1 MAKLENNNEN
11 ENKKSVAENLGDQ
24 VQKTVENVEGKVK
37 ETVKEA
43 SELASDA
50 IHHPVET
57 AEEFGKQAVKDVTSY
72 SWWAKL
78 LLILFWI
85 GFSLAA
91 VVLIAVN
98 LPVTKQWAA
107 DQALQIVNK
116 DFKADM
122 TTESVEVDYFGD
134 VTIKGLKIKDYKGFE
149 FLKAR
154 EFRANSD
161 WLALAAGAISGKSN
175 SLSFNSLTLTNA
187 DVKVITYKGDS
198 ISNFIRFTKLF
209 DNGKKRDPSKPPFQ
223 LNSRVEIIDSKVSII
238 NQNSPGEP
246 GKWLT
251 ASKFNLRAPN
261 LKINGPNISA
271 QINNFSFVTTRWGK
285 SHFVDTFSTELSMT
299 EDFLSLKDL
308 TFNTDHS
315 LLQGN
320 IKFNLHKGS
329 WADFADKVSWD
340 MNLKQGSQLSGY
352 DISYFVTNW
361 DNFVPFN
368 ISGKMTGPLNKFH
381 LENFLIRN
389 PDVNIATQ
397 TMKVN
402 NLLKGNFLIETNTLS
417 ADFTYKDLKAMM
429 PAFISK
435 KMKNF
440 ADDFG
445 KLKFNGAA
453 RVDPHQVYIPNA
465 NLITG
470 IGQAKITKFSLTD
483 YSTALPKYVG
493 YAEVKDLNTSV
504 ITKNKSVGLISG
516 KFDINGQSFDVN
528 TMKLTTKSQ
537 ISSIEIMDKEIN
549 NLYLDGQLDHKK
561 YNGLITVNDEQAK
574 ATVKGLIDFSTPRIA
589 MDVNADVSYLNMN
602 YFTNKP
608 GNQIVSGQVVG
619 KMAMTSINDL
629 NLDVE
634 ANNINFATATQK
646 YIIPNAKVKTFIE
659 AGGRV
664 ISVDAPGAVNGKISG
679 KYNLADLAGMVENG
693 LGRILVGPPPRKLY
707 RGQNFKMDFDVQQ
720 GLVSYFLPDLK
731 IPQGAVVEGE
741 YDGNSNNLILNLD
754 AASLKYIMTK
764 ADEITDADKALA
776 ASNPAYKI
784 NDRENIT
791 RDSALVD
798 SVMVRINTANLD
810 QQLYAKVN
818 KAVYNKNIIKDFVLS
833 GRNENNTILHLAT
846 TFKHGSPEDE
856 LDDKLKAYAI
866 NVNQSTDANGD
877 YVFKFEPTEVKFGNV
892 TWAIDT
898 STELDHSITYRK
910 KTSDFDIRN
919 LRVYSDNSA
928 LFIKE
933 ATFKSAKDFYVDA
946 DIKDFAI
953 EKLLDMQSGGNTMD
967 LKGLANG
974 SVKIRMDKSTLQP
987 LVDVTVDDIMM
998 NGNDMGDLTISAT
1011 NSFSLNV
1018 YDIDIKVASA
1028 GVIGNNNLHVT
1039 GTVNNNTAS
1048 PTIDLVAEM
1057 REFDV
1062 AFAQQFVRSVFG
1074 NLRGKATGDLK
1085 ISGKLSDI
1093 DYSGDIAMKG
1103 FGLKLLFTGVDY
1115 SFDDTVIPLSRGL
1128 AILNNIEVHDGRSN
1142 SKGTISGAIQ
1152 FETLSSMGVNLVMR
1166 ADNLL
1171 MLNTAQKDFDLFWGR
1186 VYGQGD
1192 LYVDGPVSGLNL
1204 STPNMK
1210 ALNGSTFTFN
1220 SSSTSN
1226 VEEFKMLRFLKEG
1239 KDGLITLEEKKKS
1252 GANMNIDFVLDVDK
1266 GTTVNVL
1273 IGDDVGNIMVKGAA
1287 DHLRFQMSRQ
1297 GNIAMNGTYK
1307 VDNGTFVSKAI
1318 LNKTFQI
1325 EKNSSIRWDGDAMKP
1340 ALDITANYVRMVS
1353 NAGEY
1358 LNMGGLQP
1366 ISILLQADITQSLVD
1381 PKVNLNVSALD
1392 VSSQIKETLAAKM
1405 SQEGEKV
1412 LQFGSILLLNSF
1424 NISNTGGVDVD
1435 VAGVAESSGYNMLL
1449 KQLGSVLNTMSN
1461 EFQIDLNYVKGD
1473 QYSNTGDRAN
1483 AGVSFALSPRI
1494 KVKTGLGI
1502 PLTKTEGTESN
1513 YLSGEGS
1520 IEYDVSKKNDGS
1532 LILRGYSKPTNIGM
1546 GLGTAGTGTNGSANQ
1561 AYGGGIV
1568 WSKSFNSL
1576 FKKKRKDKKQTEVKS
1591 EIKTDSVKTGHK

>member
-11 ENKKSVAENLGDQ
+11 ENKKSVAENISDQ
-24 VQKTVENVEGKVK
+24 VQKTVENVEGAVK
-37 ETVKEA
+37 ETVKGA

-50 IHHPVET
+50 INHPIET
-57 AEEFGKQAVKDVTSY
+57 AEEFGKQAMKDVTSY
-72 SWWAKL
+72 SWWARL
-78 LLILFWI
+78 LLILFWLGI
-85 GFSLAA
+85 VLAGGVL
-91 VVLIAVN
+91 VVIN
-98 LPVTKQWAA
+98 LPATKQWAA

-122 TTESVEVDYFGD
+122 STESVDVNYFGN
-134 VTIKGLKIKDYKGFE
+134 VTIKGLKVKDYKGLE
-149 FLKAR
+149 FITAK

-161 WLALAAGAISGKSN
+161 WMSLAYNAISGNSN
-175 SLSFNSLTLTNA
+175 SLSFNSLTLVNA

-198 ISNFIRFTKLF
+198 ISNFIRFTELF
-209 DNGKKRDPSKPPFQ
+209 DNGKKRDPKKPPFQ
-223 LNSRVEIIDSKVSII
+223 LNSRVQIIDSKVSIV
-238 NQNSPGEP
+238 NENSPGEP

-251 ASKFNLRAPN
+251 ATKFNLKAPN
-261 LKINGPNISA
+261 VKVNGPNISA
-271 QINNFSFVTTRWGK
+271 LINNMSFVTSRWGK
-285 SHFVDTFSTELSMT
+285 SHFVDTFSTELSLT
-299 EDFLSLKDL
+299 RQFLSLKDL
-308 TFNTDHS
+308 TLNTDHS

-320 IKFNLHKGS
+320 IKFNLNDGS
-329 WADFADKVSWD
+329 WADFADRVRWD
-340 MNLKQGSQLSGY
+340 MEINQGSQLSGY

-361 DNFVPFN
+361 DNFKPFN
-368 ISGKMTGPLNKFH
+368 LAGKMTGPLNKFH

-389 PDVNIATQ
+389 PDVNIATS
-397 TMKVN
+397 TMKVDR
-402 NLLKGNFLIETNTLS
+402 LLKGNFLIETNDLS

-429 PAFISK
+429 PSFIAK

-453 RVDPHQVYIPNA
+453 KVNPQQVYVPSG
-465 NLITG
+465 NLMTG
-470 IGQAKITKFSLTD
+470 IGQTKISKLSLTD
-483 YSTALPKYVG
+483 YSTAMPKYSG
-493 YAEVKDLNTSV
+493 YVEVKDLNTSV
-504 ITKNKSVGLISG
+504 ITKNKTVGLISG

-528 TMKLTTKSQ
+528 TMRITTKSQ
-537 ISSIEIMDKEIN
+537 ISSIEIMNKEIN
-549 NLYLDGQLDHKK
+549 NLYLDGLLDHKK

-574 ATVKGLIDFSTPRIA
+574 ATVKGLIDFSTSRVA
-589 MDVNADVSYLNMN
+589 MNVNADVSYLNMN

-608 GNQIVSGQVVG
+608 GNQIVSGKVDG
-619 KMAMTSINDL
+619 KMAMSSINDL
-629 NLDVE
+629 TLDVE
-634 ANNINFATATQK
+634 ASDLHFATATQK
-646 YIIPNAKVKTFIE
+646 YVIPKAKAKTFIE
-659 AGGRV
+659 GGGRV
-664 ISVDAPGAVNGKISG
+664 IEIDAPGAANGKISG

-693 LGRILVGPPPRKLY
+693 IGKILVGPPPRKLY
-707 RGQNFKMDFDVQQ
+707 RGQSFTMNFDVQQ
-720 GLVSYFLPDLK
+720 GVVNYFLPDLK
-731 IPQGAVVEGE
+731 LPQGAVVNGE

-764 ADEITDADKALA
+764 KEEVSDADKALA
-776 ASNPAYKI
+776 AANPEYKI
-784 NDRENIT
+784 NDRTNIS
-791 RDSALVD
+791 RDSAMVD

-810 QQLYAKVN
+810 EQLYARISRLE
-818 KAVYNKNIIKDFVLS
+818 YNKNIIKNFELK
-833 GRNENNTILHLAT
+833 GKNENGTALHLAT

-856 LDDKLKAYAI
+856 KDDNLKAYAI
-866 NVNQSTDANGD
+866 NVDQSTNAAGD
-877 YVFKFEPTEVKFGNV
+877 YVFKFEPTEVKFNDV

-898 STELDHSITYRK
+898 SPELDHSITYRRN
-910 KTSDFDIRN
+910 TEDFDIRN
-919 LRVYSDNSA
+919 LRIYSDKSA

-933 ATFKSAKDFYVDA
+933 AQFKSIKDFYVDA
-946 DIKDFAI
+946 DINDFAV
-953 EKLLDMQSGGNTMD
+953 EKLLEMKSGGNPMD
-967 LKGLANG
+967 IKGLANG
-974 SVKIRMDKSTLQP
+974 SVKIRMDKNTLQP
-987 LVDVTVDDIMM
+987 LVDLTVDDIMM

-1011 NSFSLNV
+1011 NGFSLNV
-1018 YDIDIKVASA
+1018 YDIDVKVASA
-1028 GVIGNNNLHVT
+1028 GVIGNNNLHLT

-1048 PTIDLVAEM
+1048 PTIDLTAEM
-1057 REFDV
+1057 RDFDL
-1062 AFAQQFVRSVFG
+1062 AFTQQFVQTIFG

-1085 ISGKLSDI
+1085 ISGKFSDL
-1093 DYSGDIAMKG
+1093 DYSGDIALKG

-1115 SFDDTVIPLSRGL
+1115 SFDDTVIGLSRGL

-1142 SKGTISGAIQ
+1142 SKGTVSGTIQ
-1152 FETLSSMGVNLVMR
+1152 FDTLSSMGVNLLMR

-1171 MLNTAQKDFDLFWGR
+1171 MLNTTQKDFDLFWGR

-1192 LYVDGPVSGLNL
+1192 LYVDGPVSGL
-1204 STPNMK
+1204 SITTPNMK

-1239 KDGLITLEEKKKS
+1239 KDGLITLEEKKKT
-1252 GANMNIDFVLDVDK
+1252 GANMNIDFSLDVDK

-1273 IGDDVGNIMVKGAA
+1273 VGDDVGNISVKGTA
-1287 DHLRFQMSRQ
+1287 DKLRFQMGKQ

-1358 LNMGGLQP
+1358 LSMGKLQP
-1366 ISILLQADITQSLVD
+1366 ISVLLQANITQSLIN
-1381 PKVNLNVSALD
+1381 PKIDLNVTALD
-1392 VSSQIKETLAAKM
+1392 VSSQVKETLAAKM

-1412 LQFGSILLLNSF
+1412 LQFGSVLLLSTF
-1424 NISNTGGVDVD
+1424 NVSNTGGVGFD

-1473 QYSNTGDRAN
+1473 QNSNTGDRAN
-1483 AGVSFALSPRI
+1483 AGVSVALSPRVNI
-1494 KVKTGLGI
+1494 KTGLGI
-1502 PLTKTEGTESN
+1502 PLNKTEGTQNN

-1520 IEYDVSKKNDGS
+1520 IEYDISKKNDGS

-1546 GLGTAGTGTNGSANQ
+1546 VSTNGSANQ
-1561 AYGGGIV
+1561 AYGGGVV

-1576 FKKKRKDKKQTEVKS
+1576 FKKKKKDKKLPEPKT
-1591 EIKTDSVKTGHK
+1591 EIKTDSTKSEGK

>member
-11 ENKKSVAENLGDQ
+11 ENKKSVADNLGDQ
-24 VQKTVENVEGKVK
+24 VRKTVENVEDNVK

-57 AEEFGKQAVKDVTSY
+57 AQEFGKQAAKDITSY

-78 LLILFWI
+78 LLILFWL
-85 GFSLAA
+85 GVSLIVA
-91 VVLIAVN
+91 VIIIIN

-107 DQALQIVNK
+107 DQALQIVNR
-116 DFKADM
+116 DFKAEM
-122 TTESVEVDYFGD
+122 STESVEVDFFGD
-134 VTIKGLKIKDYKGFE
+134 VTIKGLKIKDYKGYDFIKSKE
-149 FLKAR
+149 FI
-154 EFRANSD
+154 ANSD
-161 WLALAAGAISGKSN
+161 WFSLATNIGKNN
-175 SLSFNSLTLTNA
+175 SLSFNSLTLKNA
-187 DVKVITYKGDS
+187 EIKVITYKGDS

-209 DNGKKRDPSKPPFQ
+209 DSGKKRDPSKPPFQ
-223 LNSRVEIIDSKVSII
+223 LNSRLQIIDSKVSIV
-238 NQNSPGEP
+238 NLNSPGEA

-251 ASKFNLRAPN
+251 ATNFNLKAPN
-261 LKINGPNISA
+261 VKVNGANISA
-271 QINNFSFVTTRWGK
+271 LINNLSFVTKRWGK

-308 TFNTDHS
+308 TLNTDHS

-320 IKFNLHKGS
+320 IKFNLNKGS
-329 WADFADKVSWD
+329 WADFADKVRWD
-340 MNLKQGSQLSGY
+340 MDLNQGSQLNGY

-361 DNFVPFN
+361 DNFEPFN
-368 ISGKMTGPLNKFH
+368 VSGKMTGPLNNFY

-389 PDVNIATQ
+389 PSVNIATH
-397 TMKVN
+397 TMKVKN
-402 NLLKGNFLIETNTLS
+402 ILKGNFQIETNNLA

-429 PAFISK
+429 PSFIST

-445 KLKFNGAA
+445 RLKYNGAA
-453 RVDPHQVYIPNA
+453 SVNPKQVYVPSG

-470 IGQAKITKFSLTD
+470 IGQAKITKFSFTD
-483 YSTALPKYVG
+483 YSTALPKYSG
-493 YAEVKDLNTSV
+493 YAEVTDLNTSV

-528 TMKLTTKSQ
+528 TMRLTTKSQ
-537 ISSIEIMDKEIN
+537 VSKIEIMNKEIN
-549 NLYLDGQLDHKK
+549 NLYLDGLLDHKK
-561 YNGLITVNDEQAK
+561 YNGIITVNDEQAK
-574 ATVKGLIDFSTPRIA
+574 ATIKGLIDFSTSRIA
-589 MDVNADVSYLNMN
+589 MDVNADVNYLNMN
-602 YFTNKP
+602 YFTDKP
-608 GNQIVSGQVVG
+608 GNQIVSGQVAG
-619 KMAMTSINDL
+619 KMSMSSINDL
-629 NLDVE
+629 ILDVE
-634 ANNINFATATQK
+634 ANNVNFATATQK

-659 AGGRV
+659 GGNRV
-664 ISVDAPGAVNGKISG
+664 IDVNAPGAVNGKISG
-679 KYNLADLAGMVENG
+679 RYNLADLAGMVENG
-693 LGRILVGPPPRKLY
+693 LGKILVGPPPRKLY
-707 RGQNFKMDFDVQQ
+707 RGQSFAMNFDVQQ
-720 GLVSYFLPDLK
+720 GLVSYFMPDLK
-731 IPQGAVVEGE
+731 LPQGAVVEGQ
-741 YDGNSNNLILNLD
+741 YDGNSNNLILNVD
-754 AASLKYIMTK
+754 AASLKYVMTK
-764 ADEITDADKALA
+764 EVEITEADKALA
-776 ASNPAYKI
+776 EANPAYKI
-784 NDRENIT
+784 NQRDNIT
-791 RDSALVD
+791 RDSAMVD
-798 SVMVRINTANLD
+798 SVLVRINTANLNE
-810 QQLYAKVN
+810 QLYAKV
-818 KAVYNKNIIKDFVLS
+818 KRVEYNKNVIKDLTLS
-833 GRNENNTILHLAT
+833 GRNENNSILHLAT

-856 LDDKLKAYAI
+856 LDDKLKEYAI
-866 NVNQSTDANGD
+866 NVNQSTNPAGD
-877 YVFKFEPTEVKFGNV
+877 YVFRFEPTEVKFNEV

-898 STELDHSITYRK
+898 SPELDHSITYRK
-910 KTSDFDIRN
+910 KTSDFEIRN
-919 LRVYSDNSA
+919 LRVFSDNSE

-933 ATFKSAKDFYVDA
+933 STFKSAKDFYVDA

-953 EKLLDMQSGGNTMD
+953 EKLLEMQSGGNTMD

-987 LVDVTVDDIMM
+987 LIDLTIDDIKM
-998 NGNDMGDLTISAT
+998 NGNDMGDVTISAT
-1011 NSFSLNV
+1011 NGFSLNV
-1018 YDIDIKVASA
+1018 YDVDVKVTSA
-1028 GVIGNNNLHVT
+1028 GIIGNNNLHLT
-1039 GTVNNNTAS
+1039 GTVNNNTSS

-1057 REFDV
+1057 REFDL
-1062 AFAQQFVRSVFG
+1062 AFAQQFVQSIFG

-1085 ISGKLSDI
+1085 INGKLSDL
-1093 DYSGDIAMKG
+1093 DYSGDIALKE

-1115 SFDDTVIPLSRGL
+1115 SFDDTVIPLTKGL
-1128 AILNNIEVHDGRSN
+1128 AILNNIGVHDGRSN

-1171 MLNTAQKDFDLFWGR
+1171 VLNTTQKDFDLFWGR

-1192 LYVDGPVSGLNL
+1192 LYVDGPVSGLSL

-1239 KDGLITLEEKKKS
+1239 KDGLITLEEKKKT
-1252 GANMNIDFVLDVDK
+1252 GANMNIDFDLDVDK

-1273 IGDDVGNIMVKGAA
+1273 VGDDVGNITVKGIA
-1287 DHLRFQMSRQ
+1287 DDLRFQMNRQ

-1325 EKNSSIRWDGDAMKP
+1325 EKGSSIRWDGDAMKP
-1340 ALDITANYVRMVS
+1340 ALSITANYVRMVS

-1358 LNMGGLQP
+1358 LNMGNIQP
-1366 ISILLQADITQSLVD
+1366 ISILLQANITQSLVD
-1381 PKVNLNVSALD
+1381 PKIDLDVSALD
-1392 VSSQIKETLAAKM
+1392 VSSQVKETLAAKM
-1405 SQEGEKV
+1405 SQDGEKV

-1424 NISNTGGVDVD
+1424 NVSNSGGVDVN

-1473 QYSNTGDRAN
+1473 QNSNTGDRAN
-1483 AGVSFALSPRI
+1483 AGVTFALSPRI

-1502 PLTKTEGTESN
+1502 PLTKTESTEAN

-1520 IEYDVSKKNDGS
+1520 IEYDISKKNDGS
-1532 LILRGYSKPTNIGM
+1532 LVLRGYSKPTNIGM
-1546 GLGTAGTGTNGSANQ
+1546 GVTGAGTNGSANQ

-1576 FKKKRKDKKQTEVKS
+1576 FKRKKKDKKQADAKT
-1591 EIKTDSVKTGHK
+1591 EIKTDSVKSDGK